1 MGSSYYPFIY
11 FVHHTVHLYI
21 LFIILSIYIF
31 CSSYCPFIYFVHH
44 TVHLYILFIILSIN
58 IFCSS
63 YYLFIYFLHHTVHLY
78 ILFIILSIYIFCSPY
93 YPFIYFVH
101 HTIHLYIF
109 FTILSIYIFCSS
121 YCPFIYFV
129 HHTVHLYILF
139 TNYSSCMHLMSPGT
153 TKLVPIVDSYWPTN
167 FLYNALSN
175 PCLKSYLHNFM
186 DFLSNFTNLNNKI
199 KNEKRY
205 ASFFTGDCNG
215 HSQLWCPD
223 GDTTVEGSEIENFI
237 SSLGLSQLTSEPT
250 NFEPNK
256 RLSCIEVAITDQPN
270 LVLDSGTRA
279 SLDSL
284 CHHQITYCK
293 ENFNIYHHHLLKEKV
308 VIMTEIIHPS
318 CGEAL

>member
-1 MGSSYYPFIY
+1 
-11 FVHHTVHLYI
+11 
-21 LFIILSIYIF
+21 
-31 CSSYCPFIYFVHH
+31 
-44 TVHLYILFIILSIN
+44 
-58 IFCSS
+58 
-63 YYLFIYFLHHTVHLY
+63 
-78 ILFIILSIYIFCSPY
+78 
-93 YPFIYFVH
+93 
-101 HTIHLYIF
+101 
-109 FTILSIYIFCSS
+109 
-121 YCPFIYFV
+121 
-129 HHTVHLYILF
+129 
-139 TNYSSCMHLMSPGT
+139 
-153 TKLVPIVDSYWPTN
+153 
-167 FLYNALSN
+167 
-175 PCLKSYLHNFM
+175 M